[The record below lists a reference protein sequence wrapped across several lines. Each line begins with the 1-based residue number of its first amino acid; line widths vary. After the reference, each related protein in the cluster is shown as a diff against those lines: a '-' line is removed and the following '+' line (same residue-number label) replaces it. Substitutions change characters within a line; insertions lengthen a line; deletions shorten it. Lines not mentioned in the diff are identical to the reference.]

1 MSRRGALCGRGWEMG
16 QSWKPARGIGS
27 SMNYA
32 GNFFILPAFCRQF
45 PCLSYLFFFLCSYL
59 ISSSSTVSK
68 GCDKLQSFNSVMGN
82 ARICL
87 SHDFSFFVFFFIR
100 RRNSEFLFLAVG
112 WAPAAG
118 RRCSGGLQKVFRL
131 GVIQAN
137 DQNMHLES
145 CQAAQ
150 HSPKATLGVVLFCWT
165 YCFFTATASLFS
177 EEAFQGSTAA
187 LAVCEVLASVR
198 PQLWRTVL
206 QEWCSFWVV
215 FFWSPLF

>member
-87 SHDFSFFVFFFIR
+87 SHDFFFFFLIFLHKKK
-100 RRNSEFLFLAVG
+100 EFRVPLSGCGLSTSCWEAMQ
-112 WAPAAG
+112 WRPAEG
-118 RRCSGGLQKVFRL
+118 VQIGGDTSQW
-131 GVIQAN
+131 
-137 DQNMHLES
+137 
-145 CQAAQ
+145 
-150 HSPKATLGVVLFCWT
+150 PKH
-165 YCFFTATASLFS
+165 
-177 EEAFQGSTAA
+177 AFWKLPSSTA
-187 LAVCEVLASVR
+187 LPQSHTGSRAVLLDILLLHSHCF
-198 PQLWRTVL
+198 
-206 QEWCSFWVV
+206 SFLRG
-215 FFWSPLF
+215 SISR

>member
-1 MSRRGALCGRGWEMG
+1 MSRRCVVCGRGWEMG
-16 QSWKPARGIGS
+16 QGWKPGGIGS
-27 SMNYA
+27 SMNY

-68 GCDKLQSFNSVMGN
+68 GCDKLQSFNSVMGKMQEF
-82 ARICL
+82 AWAMT
-87 SHDFSFFVFFFIR
+87 FFFFLYKKK
-100 RRNSEFLFLAVG
+100 EFRVPLSGCGLSTSCWEAMQ
-112 WAPAAG
+112 WSPAEG
-118 RRCSGGLQKVFRL
+118 VQIGGDTSQWPKHAFWKLPSSTALPKARL
-131 GVIQAN
+131 GV
-137 DQNMHLES
+137 L
-145 CQAAQ
+145 
-150 HSPKATLGVVLFCWT
+150 LFCWT

-177 EEAFQGSTAA
+177 EEAFQDSTAA